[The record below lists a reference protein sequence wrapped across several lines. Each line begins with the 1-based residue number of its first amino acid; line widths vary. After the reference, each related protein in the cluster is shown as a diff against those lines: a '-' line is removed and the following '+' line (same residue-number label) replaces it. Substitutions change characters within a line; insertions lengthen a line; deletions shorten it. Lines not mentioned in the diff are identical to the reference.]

1 MTLQQQVP
9 VGIHGSNINR
19 ASGHC
24 IEQRAH
30 RAEVTDDVRIQC
42 PPVLGAISQKM
53 VTQGVEGGMGVLRRP
68 RESTAE
74 RVRKRLKATIGLYD
88 QVGAIECTALRPWS

>member
-1 MTLQQQVP
+1 MMLEQQVP
-9 VGIHGSNINR
+9 IGIHGSNINR
-19 ASGHC
+19 AIAHC

-53 VTQGVEGGMGVLRRP
+53 VTQRVEGGVGVLRRP
-68 RESTAE
+68 PESTAK
-74 RVRKRLKATIGLYD
+74 RVGKRSKATIGLYD
-88 QVGAIECTALRPWS
+88 QVGTIECAALRPWS